1 MIDKYHLLGRFYGAT
16 PMCIRLAVFLDVA
29 VVRRWCRPSDKFQSL
44 NEEGATEMQQE
55 RLNLYLPKQVSDS
68 LKALSQ
74 KDGRT
79 VPELARAA
87 IIEFVAKHKQ

>member
-1 MIDKYHLLGRFYGAT
+1 
-16 PMCIRLAVFLDVA
+16 
-29 VVRRWCRPSDKFQSL
+29 
-44 NEEGATEMQQE
+44 MQQE

-68 LKALSQ
+68 LKAVSQ

-87 IIEFVAKHKQ
+87 IIEFVAKHKKA